1 MSDVDGRLADA
12 DARDR
17 IAEDLDTTLFVEAAA
32 GTGKTTELVNRM
44 ISLVRSGRAQLEGM
58 VAVTFTEAA
67 AGELKLRLREEI
79 ERCRN
84 AEGSDPTEQ
93 ARFAKA
99 LEQLEVAHIGTI
111 HGFCGDVLREYP
123 IEAGIDPAFEV
134 APEEPSRGL
143 QDRAFDDWFQRVLD
157 DPPPGVRRALR
168 RKPFRAGEAP
178 SGSLRAAVS
187 SLCEHRDFPALWTK
201 VEFDREAVLD
211 GVIEALA
218 EMAAVATG
226 AYRPQA
232 YLTRHFNDVS
242 RFVEEIEVRERAT
255 DVRDYDGIEASLSG
269 LARARGWGYKG
280 FGDAFGRET
289 TMKDALALRDRA
301 KAEIDAFLAE
311 SEADLAASLHAELRP
326 VVEAYESLKLR
337 EGRLDFLDLLV
348 RTRGLIVA
356 DVDVRSDLQQR
367 FTHFFVDEFQDT
379 DPLQAEILLLLSS
392 EDRDETDAS
401 RVTPVP
407 GKLFLVGDPK
417 QSIYRFRRADVSLY
431 ERTKRQ
437 LIEAGAEVVYLST
450 SFRSVPSIQDAL
462 NAAFAPHMRGA
473 KDGHQADYVALQ
485 PFREEVENQPSVVA
499 LPVPRPY
506 SQYGCL
512 TMNAIS
518 ASYPDAVG
526 AFVHWLVES
535 SGWTVGDR
543 DGRRPVVA
551 SDVCILFRRFQSFF
565 QDVTRPYVRALEARR
580 ISHVLVG
587 GRSFHEREEVLAL
600 RNALSAIEWPDDTL
614 RVYATLKG
622 PLFGFGDDVLLAFR
636 HATKG
641 SFHPLRSYA
650 SDDLDDSLSD
660 VVEALAILGRLHASR
675 NRRPIAHTI
684 SLLLEAVRAHA
695 GIAIGAAGDQA
706 LANTMRLIERAHR
719 FERRGA
725 SSFRAFVDLLE
736 DEAERGLAEEAALV
750 EEGTE
755 GVRIMTA
762 HKAKGLE
769 FPVVILADP
778 MCRATRDPS
787 RYTDGEKGLWAE
799 RLCGAAPRDLL
810 DHADIERERDEAEAI
825 RVAYVAA
832 TRTRDLLVVPTVG
845 DDEMHGWLEVLNP
858 IVYPQ
863 GDQKRQ
869 SEKAAGCP
877 DFGPDSV
884 RSRPKHPSLE
894 DATSVAPGRHRP
906 ALGAH
911 DVVWW
916 DPNVLDLDRQPRAGL
931 RHQKILEASEDGST
945 SGKDDHAKWR
955 LARVGTIEGGKVP
968 GMKVSSVTERAALV
982 ESGGNEVRVEELAVD
997 RGGRPTGPRFGALV
1011 HAALAVVSLEADEE
1025 DVRRSVDAH
1034 GRQFGATAEE
1044 RETATAVV
1052 SGALGHPDVQLALT
1066 SSEVRREAPLQYVEE
1081 DGTVV
1086 EGYVDLA
1093 YLVPE
1098 ADKWVVVDFKTDAMI
1113 GDRLPVYTAQV
1124 AHYCRGIAKAT
1135 GRVAEGVLLIL

>member
-1 MSDVDGRLADA
+1 MSTKLADA

-17 IAEDLDTTLFVEAAA
+17 IAEDLETTLFVEAAA
-32 GTGKTTELVNRM
+32 GTGKTTQLVNRM
-44 ISLVRSGRAQLEGM
+44 ISLVRSGRGQLEGM

-79 ERCRN
+79 EACRN
-84 AEGSDPTEQ
+84 DDAAEAIEKD
-93 ARFAKA
+93 RFAAA
-99 LEQLEVAHIGTI
+99 LEQLEIAHIGTI

-123 IEAGIDPAFEV
+123 IEAGIDPSFEV
-134 APEEPSRGL
+134 APEDTSRGL
-143 QDRAFDDWFQRVLD
+143 QDRAFDDWFQQILD

-178 SGSLRAAVS
+178 SGSLRSAVS
-187 SLCEHRDFPALWTK
+187 ALCEHRDFPAPWTQ
-201 VEFDREAVLD
+201 VDFDREAVLD
-211 GVIEALA
+211 GVIERMT
-218 EMAAVATG
+218 EMAVLAAD

-232 YLTRHFNDVS
+232 YLTRHFSDVA
-242 RFVEEIEVRERAT
+242 RFIEEIEVRERAT

-280 FGDAFGRET
+280 HGDAFGREM

-301 KAEIDAFLAE
+301 KAAIDAFLADA
-311 SEADLAASLHAELRP
+311 EADLATSLHAELRP
-326 VVEAYESLKLR
+326 VVEAYESLKMR
-337 EGRLDFLDLLV
+337 EGRLDFLDLLA
-348 RTRGLIVA
+348 RTRDLIA
-356 DVDVRSDLQQR
+356 SDEDVRSDLQTR

-392 EDRDETDAS
+392 GDRSVEDAS

-437 LIEAGAEVVYLST
+437 LVEAGAEVVYLST
-450 SFRSVPSIQDAL
+450 SFRSLPSIQDAV

-473 KDGHQADYVALQ
+473 EDGHQADYVALE
-485 PFREEVENQPSVVA
+485 PFREEPGDQPSVVA

-506 SQYGCL
+506 SQFGRL
-512 TMNAIS
+512 TMNAIT

-535 SGWTVGDR
+535 SGWTVGDGE
-543 DGRRPVVA
+543 DRRPVVA
-551 SDVCILFRRFQSFF
+551 SDVCILFRRFQSYF

-587 GRSFHEREEVLAL
+587 GRSFYEREEVLAL

-614 RVYATLKG
+614 RVYATLRG

-636 HATKG
+636 HFTKG

-650 SDDLDDSLSD
+650 LDEMDESLHE
-660 VVEALAILGRLHASR
+660 VVEALAILGRLHGSR
-675 NRRPIAHTI
+675 NRRPISHTI

-725 SSFRAFVDLLE
+725 SSFRAFVELLE

-755 GVRIMTA
+755 GVRVMTA

-787 RYTDGEKGLWAE
+787 RYTDAEKRLWAE
-799 RLCGAAPRDLL
+799 KLCGAAPRDLL
-810 DHADIERERDEAEAI
+810 DHADVERERDEAEAI

-863 GDQKRQ
+863 AAQKR
-869 SEKAAGCP
+869 EAVKAPGCP
-877 DFGPDSV
+877 PFGPDSV
-884 RSRPKHPSLE
+884 RLRPKHPSLE
-894 DATSVAPGRHRP
+894 DATSVAPGLHRP

-911 DVVWW
+911 HVVWW
-916 DPNVLDLDRQPRAGL
+916 DPNVLDLDRQPRVGL
-931 RHQKILEASEDGST
+931 RHQKILEASEEGSA
-945 SGKDDHAKWR
+945 DREDAYAKWR
-955 LARVGTIEGGKVP
+955 SARAEVIERSAAP
-968 GMKVSSVTERAALV
+968 AFKVSSVTERAALA
-982 ESGGNEVRVEELAVD
+982 ETWQNRVRVEKLSAD
-997 RGGRPTGPRFGALV
+997 RTGRPSGARFGALV
-1011 HAALAVVSLEADEE
+1011 HATLAVVPLAADEE
-1025 DVRRSVDAH
+1025 EVRRSVDAH
-1034 GRQFGATAEE
+1034 GRQFGSTAEE
-1044 RETATAVV
+1044 KLAATTVV
-1052 SGALGHPDVQLALT
+1052 TEALEHPDVLRAST
-1066 SSEVRREAPLQYVEE
+1066 ASSVRREAPLQYVEE
-1081 DGTVV
+1081 DGTVI

-1093 YLVPE
+1093 YL
-1098 ADKWVVVDFKTDAMI
+1098 DDNRWVVVDFKTDAVI
-1113 GDRLPVYTAQV
+1113 GDRELVYTAQV
-1124 AHYCRGIAKAT
+1124 AHYCRGIEEAM
-1135 GRVAEGVLLIL
+1135 GCEAEGVLLVV